1 MIYFMSYGYN
11 ILSQYNFN
19 IILKFSSIYLSVLI
33 LLPNVVYTSVC
44 LCIIW
49 IRYDGNS
56 QFLNFIVIEAIL

>member
-33 LLPNVVYTSVC
+33 LVPNV
-44 LCIIW
+44 CILL
-49 IRYDGNS
+49 YACVLSGLDMM
-56 QFLNFIVIEAIL
+56 AILSFWIL